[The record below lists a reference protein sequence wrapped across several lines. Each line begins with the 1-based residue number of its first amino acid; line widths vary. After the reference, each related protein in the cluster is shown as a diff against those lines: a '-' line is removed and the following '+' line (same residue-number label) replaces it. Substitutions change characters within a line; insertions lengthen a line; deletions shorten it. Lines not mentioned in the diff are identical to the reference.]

1 MTSLQNLTAIEFRLD
16 VLFAADPR
24 DNALISELQ
33 TRAARLGALLL
44 AEAQL
49 GEMLVCFTTVMLDE
63 FNIDVEINLSHVWHL
78 RLNSFKC

>member
-1 MTSLQNLTAIEFRLD
+1 MTSLQNLTAIEARLD
-16 VLFAADPR
+16 VLFTAEPR

-44 AEAQL
+44 VEAQR

-63 FNIDVEINLSHVWHL
+63 FNIDFEINLSHVCHL